1 MALNRARLL
10 EESLLHPF
18 QTTNIKESINLMTL
32 VTNRQKIAVFRF
44 SHISIYCNEP
54 SIICLVTIGSNC
66 ICQFYFMLGLYG

>member
-1 MALNRARLL
+1 
-10 EESLLHPF
+10 
-18 QTTNIKESINLMTL
+18 MTL